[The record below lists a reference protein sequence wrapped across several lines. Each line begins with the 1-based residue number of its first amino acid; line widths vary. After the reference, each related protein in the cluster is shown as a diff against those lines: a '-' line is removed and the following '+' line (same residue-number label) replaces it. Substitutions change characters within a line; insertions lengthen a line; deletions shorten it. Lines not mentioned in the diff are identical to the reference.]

1 MPTCCR
7 KGDPEYEDPV
17 IYIGEVLNQKK
28 DAKFHTWEGGSGQ
41 IWVIFIHFL
50 FALIHANLKEMYI
63 LKGDEVP
70 PLLKIGQF
78 WICQR

>member
-41 IWVIFIHFL
+41 IFVIFTL
-50 FALIHANLKEMYI
+50 FFRIFFFCGG
-63 LKGDEVP
+63 KGVP
-70 PLLKIGQF
+70 PHLKIKNP
-78 WICQR
+78 C

>member
-28 DAKFHTWEGGSGQ
+28 RCKIPHLGGGVWTNFCHFHTFF
-41 IWVIFIHFL
+41 IIFFL
-50 FALIHANLKEMYI
+50 WGERGTTSPENKKSVLNFPTF
-63 LKGDEVP
+63 VV
-70 PLLKIGQF
+70 
-78 WICQR
+78 